1 MNRRFFAL
9 SWGRKIF
16 FGFSWPTSALLF
28 LIYLQSYLI
37 PQGFESWVYF
47 IVTSIALSGLFTT
60 LAYFL
65 IYYPIVS
72 ALPGYYTSRV
82 VSSFCVILIQ
92 GGILLDG
99 IVFSRFRFH
108 LKPSHV
114 ELLTDFSKA
123 GMIPFTHLFLVI
135 ILLAGFIAYMLF
147 HGGRLWKRM
156 QKRFTNPVSSWYFF
170 LIAFCFLISHLIFSG
185 ESFQSFGHR
194 QSIASVFPL
203 NYQTLLEK
211 NNSSHTTTAFKY
223 PLEKIKCPGK
233 ETPNIFFLVID
244 NWNAQDLTEEEMP
257 FVYHLPDHGTLFSSQ
272 HFQSQNSQDGLFSLL
287 YGIPAIHRGV
297 AQDVPAVFLEELKG
311 RNYSF
316 FLRSTLPEL
325 IRYGSTSSD
334 GDFIQSFSSWVSEAS
349 SPIFSLVELSGNN
362 FKAIDQDIQKFFN
375 ILHRKGLLEGS
386 FVLVTGS
393 HQVADEKMPLIIA
406 WPNRRKGEWSH
417 RTTHYDVTPT
427 VMQEIWSCKNKFSQ
441 FSEGKSLFL
450 APDQDWETYGST
462 SAIQL
467 FNHETGD
474 VLKGNWSGE
483 IEGSPKREEKLQFL
497 KTLRHA
503 LRFYHR

>member
-1 MNRRFFAL
+1 
-9 SWGRKIF
+9 
-16 FGFSWPTSALLF
+16 
-28 LIYLQSYLI
+28 
-37 PQGFESWVYF
+37 
-47 IVTSIALSGLFTT
+47 
-60 LAYFL
+60 
-65 IYYPIVS
+65 
-72 ALPGYYTSRV
+72 
-82 VSSFCVILIQ
+82 
-92 GGILLDG
+92 
-99 IVFSRFRFH
+99 
-108 LKPSHV
+108 
-114 ELLTDFSKA
+114 
-123 GMIPFTHLFLVI
+123 
-135 ILLAGFIAYMLF
+135 
-147 HGGRLWKRM
+147 
-156 QKRFTNPVSSWYFF
+156 
-170 LIAFCFLISHLIFSG
+170 
-185 ESFQSFGHR
+185 
-194 QSIASVFPL
+194 
-203 NYQTLLEK
+203 
-211 NNSSHTTTAFKY
+211 
-223 PLEKIKCPGK
+223 
-233 ETPNIFFLVID
+233 
-244 NWNAQDLTEEEMP
+244 MP

-325 IRYGSTSSD
+325 IRYSSTSSD